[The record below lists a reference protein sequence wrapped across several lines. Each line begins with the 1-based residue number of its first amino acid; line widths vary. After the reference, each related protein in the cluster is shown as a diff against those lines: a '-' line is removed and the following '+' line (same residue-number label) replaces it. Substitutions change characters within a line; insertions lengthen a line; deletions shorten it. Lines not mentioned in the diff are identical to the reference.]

1 MSPPGMNLPIRNVR
15 FHGESWRVSGRAT
28 EIAKATF
35 MTHLGH
41 RPSGTRTVLAP
52 PNWGVRRVG
61 NSHLHSEQFRSPH
74 KTRLPP
80 CDRLN
85 VQ

>member
-1 MSPPGMNLPIRNVR
+1 MAAYGTNLPIRNVR

-35 MTHLGH
+35 MTLNRHK
-41 RPSGTRTVLAP
+41 REDFAAM
-52 PNWGVRRVG
+52 
-61 NSHLHSEQFRSPH
+61 HSA
-74 KTRLPP
+74 LI
-80 CDRLN
+80 